1 MTMRARMTTAATLPA
16 DADKAA
22 LAGRV
27 WRPDAGGPSVVKIT
41 GGRVIDISRAAATM
55 RDLCEMADPAAVL
68 RAATGDDLGSLDAIL
83 ANTPEAARDEG
94 KPYLL
99 SPIDLQAVKAAG
111 VTFARSML
119 ERVIEEQAK
128 GAPEKAAAIRESVER
143 LLGGDLRKLKPG
155 SKQAL
160 ALKQTLIEQGAW
172 SQYLEVG
179 IGEDAEIFT
188 KAQPLSSVG
197 HGMEAGLHPR
207 STWNNPEPEVVL
219 VVASDGRIP
228 GATLGNDVNLR
239 DFEGRSAL
247 LLSKAKDNNASA
259 SVGPFIRFFD
269 KDFTLDTVRGME
281 VHLSVE
287 GEDGFKMTGKS
298 SMKEIA
304 RDPADLV
311 GELIGK
317 THQYPDGAV
326 LYLGT
331 MFAPTEDRGAKGMGF
346 THKVGDITTISTP
359 ALGALV
365 NRMVHADKARPWTV
379 GMADLMRNLAKRG
392 LLA

>member
-1 MTMRARMTTAATLPA
+1 MPITLTETSTLPH
-16 DADKAA
+16 DGTKGA
-22 LAGRV
+22 LAGRI
-27 WRPDAGGPSVVKIT
+27 WRPDVGGPSIVAVRADGVFDIT
-41 GGRVIDISRAAATM
+41 ASVATM
-55 RDLCEMADPAAVL
+55 RDLCEAADPVAIVRTAGGERVGTL
-68 RAATGDDLGSLDAIL
+68 AEIL
-83 ANTPEAARDEG
+83 ANTVETTRDPQR
-94 KPYLL
+94 PYLL
-99 SPIDLQAVKAAG
+99 APVDLQAIKAAG
-111 VTFARSML
+111 VTFARSMI

-128 GAPEKAAAIRESVER
+128 GSPEKAEAIRTVVQKQ
-143 LLGGDLRKLKPG
+143 LGGDLRRLKPG
-155 SKQAL
+155 SPQAL

-188 KAQPLSSVG
+188 KAQPMSAVG
-197 HGMEAGLHPR
+197 TGADAGLHPR

-219 VVASDGRIP
+219 IVSSSGRIV

-269 KDFTLDTVRGME
+269 GDFTLDTVRRMD
-281 VHLSVE
+281 VRLTVE
-287 GEDGFKMTGKS
+287 GADGFRLEGKS
-298 SMKEIA
+298 SMSEIA

-331 MFAPTEDRGAKGMGF
+331 MFAPTEDRGARGAGF
-346 THKVGDITTISTP
+346 THKVEDVVTIHATE
-359 ALGALV
+359 LGSLT
-365 NRMVHADKARPWTV
+365 NRMVHADKAKPWTY
-379 GMADLMRNLAKRG
+379 GAAALMRNLAKRG
-392 LLA
+392 AL

>member
-1 MTMRARMTTAATLPA
+1 MREWLTEASTLPKDGTA
-16 DADKAA
+16 GA
-22 LAGRV
+22 LAGRI
-27 WRPDAGGPSVVKIT
+27 WRPDVQGPSVVAL
-41 GGRVIDISRAAATM
+41 RVDGVYDISRNAATM
-55 RDLCEMADPAAVL
+55 RDLCEAADPAKIVREAGGERIGAL
-68 RAATGDDLGSLDAIL
+68 AELL
-83 ANTPEAARDEG
+83 ANTPEAGRDE
-94 KPYLL
+94 KNPWLL
-99 SPIDLQAVKAAG
+99 APIDLQAIKAAG
-111 VTFARSML
+111 VTFARSMV

-128 GAPEKAAAIRESVER
+128 GAPEKAEAIRAQVQKQ
-143 LLGGDLRKLKPG
+143 LGGDLRKLKPG
-155 SKQAL
+155 SPQAL
-160 ALKQTLIEQGAW
+160 ELKKTLIAAGAW

-188 KAQPLSSVG
+188 KAQPMSAVG

-219 VVASDGRIP
+219 VVSSAGRIV

-269 KDFTLDTVRGME
+269 GTFSLDTVRRMD
-281 VHLSVE
+281 VHLEVE
-287 GEDGFKMTGKS
+287 GPDGFRLTGKS
-298 SMKEIA
+298 SMSEIA

-317 THQYPDGAV
+317 THQYADGAV

-331 MFAPTEDRGAKGMGF
+331 MFAPTEDRGAPGMGF
-346 THKVGDITTISTP
+346 THKEGDVVTIRAP
-359 ALGALV
+359 ELGALT
-365 NRMVHADKARPWTV
+365 NRMVHADKARPWTF
-379 GMADLMRNLAKRG
+379 GAGALMRNLAKRD
-392 LLA
+392 LI